1 MNGDI
6 GAAPTPAMTPAAITR
21 FIVAHARP
29 MAAGL
34 VPEIWLHLAEE
45 PLRLWEMTEQ
55 AAGRAGLPPP
65 FWAFAWA
72 GGQALARY
80 VLDHRE
86 VVEGRRVID
95 VGAGSGLVAIAAAMA
110 GAATST
116 ASDIDPFAVAAM
128 TLNAAQNGVTVTASA
143 TDLLDGDGAPADVVL
158 AADVCYEKEFA
169 GRMLRFLRRA
179 RARGAAVLLGDL
191 GRSYLPRSGFTELAA
206 YDVPVP
212 RALEDADVKRTA
224 VWEPAW

>member
-1 MNGDI
+1 MTEDI
-6 GAAPTPAMTPAAITR
+6 GAAAAPAMTPAAITR
-21 FIVAHARP
+21 FIVAYTRP

-86 VVEGRRVID
+86 IVDGRRVID

-110 GAATST
+110 GAAASIGHRHRPVRRRRRDAQRRGRT
-116 ASDIDPFAVAAM
+116 ASP
-128 TLNAAQNGVTVTASA
+128 
-143 TDLLDGDGAPADVVL
+143 
-158 AADVCYEKEFA
+158 
-169 GRMLRFLRRA
+169 
-179 RARGAAVLLGDL
+179 
-191 GRSYLPRSGFTELAA
+191 
-206 YDVPVP
+206 
-212 RALEDADVKRTA
+212 
-224 VWEPAW
+224 